1 MKTAEFRIIILLRL
15 FLFLINHDFKLYKEP
30 VYSPRGDIMAR
41 SMNVDMSE
49 FQMDFLDESEEEEDF
64 SDIFSHFDNPESSS
78 ANSKINSEINFE
90 EKSVAIS
97 KKEDENEMSKSLNRF
112 CKAIDCINT
121 ISKYIETRRGK
132 NEELG
137 QLFDLFQVRSY
148 NNLYVI
154 LN

>member
-1 MKTAEFRIIILLRL
+1 M
-15 FLFLINHDFKLYKEP
+15 
-30 VYSPRGDIMAR
+30 SR

-49 FQMDFLDESEEEEDF
+49 FQMDFLDESEEEDF
-64 SDIFSHFDNPESSS
+64 SDIFSHFENPESSS
-78 ANSKINSEINFE
+78 GHSKVDPEINFE

-97 KKEDENEMSKSLNRF
+97 KNEDDNEMSKSLNRF

-154 LN
+154 LNSATYCSFRT

>member
-1 MKTAEFRIIILLRL
+1 M
-15 FLFLINHDFKLYKEP
+15 
-30 VYSPRGDIMAR
+30 SR

-49 FQMDFLDESEEEEDF
+49 FQMDFLDDSEEEEDF
-64 SDIFSHFDNPESSS
+64 SDIFSHFENPESAS
-78 ANSKINSEINFE
+78 ANPQANSEINFE

-97 KKEDENEMSKSLNRF
+97 KNEDENEMSKSLNRF

-121 ISKYIETRRGK
+121 ISKYIDTRRGK

-137 QLFDLFQVRSY
+137 QLFDLFQVPSY

-154 LN
+154 LNSATYCSFRTYAEFK